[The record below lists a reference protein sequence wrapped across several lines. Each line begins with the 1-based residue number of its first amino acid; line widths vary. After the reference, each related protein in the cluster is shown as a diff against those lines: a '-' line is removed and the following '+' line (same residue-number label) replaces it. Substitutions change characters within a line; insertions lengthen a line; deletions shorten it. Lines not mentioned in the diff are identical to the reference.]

1 MVKYDKNSQGTF
13 LNKVMSIVINFSHI
27 SKFSGTHYEWECI
40 KIQSLKSSGKEASK
54 KFRRHIER
62 FRI

>member
-1 MVKYDKNSQGTF
+1 
-13 LNKVMSIVINFSHI
+13 MSIVINFSHI
-27 SKFSGTHYEWECI
+27 SKLLGTHYEWECI